1 MNKDIPPQYD
11 TRNIIDAFRG
21 LSVEEIKSRINRNNF
36 SVGMVNHQ
44 YEINIGTMVRITNAF
59 AGREFLII
67 GNKRYDRRSTVG
79 THNYETVVH
88 VPDAKS
94 LKDWLV
100 ANNRPLIAIE
110 QGPSSIP
117 IHAVESYPENPVFIF
132 GNENTG
138 IPADILAIADMKVYI
153 PQMGSVRSLNVSSAC
168 SIVVYDWCAKHL
180 WNKQPI

>member
-1 MNKDIPPQYD
+1 MNNIPPEHD
-11 TRNIIDAFRG
+11 TRNIIEAFRG
-21 LSVEEIKSRINRNNF
+21 LSVEDIKSRINRNNF

-88 VPDAKS
+88 IPDAKH
-94 LKDWLV
+94 LKDWTT
-100 ANNRPLIAIE
+100 ANNRHLVAIE
-110 QGPSSIP
+110 QDATAIP
-117 IHAVESYPENPVFIF
+117 IYSVDFYPENPVFIF
-132 GNENTG
+132 GNESSG
-138 IPADILAIADMKVYI
+138 IPKDILEIADMKVSI

-168 SIVVYDWCAKHL
+168 SIVVYDWCMKHL
-180 WNKQPI
+180 WAKQVT